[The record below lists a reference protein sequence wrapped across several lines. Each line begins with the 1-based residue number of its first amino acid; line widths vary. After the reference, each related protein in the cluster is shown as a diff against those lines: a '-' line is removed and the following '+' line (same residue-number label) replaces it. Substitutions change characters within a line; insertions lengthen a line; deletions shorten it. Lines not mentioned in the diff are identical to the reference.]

1 MEWRLAGVFS
11 AAPIVR
17 DLQHQPMLKIGQH
30 RDTVPDLWAIG
41 PLSQSLAKA
50 CSWKRKEKPASI
62 RNHSVRLN
70 SWSGGSP
77 GAVYNNDHTHCGP
90 RGIRAPSLSDAD
102 RPLLS

>member
-30 RDTVPDLWAIG
+30 RILSPDLWAIG

-50 CSWKRKEKPASI
+50 CSWSAREARIDPQP
-62 RNHSVRLN
+62 L
-70 SWSGGSP
+70 
-77 GAVYNNDHTHCGP
+77 
-90 RGIRAPSLSDAD
+90 
-102 RPLLS
+102 RPLEFIGQAVRQELFTTTITLIAGRGA